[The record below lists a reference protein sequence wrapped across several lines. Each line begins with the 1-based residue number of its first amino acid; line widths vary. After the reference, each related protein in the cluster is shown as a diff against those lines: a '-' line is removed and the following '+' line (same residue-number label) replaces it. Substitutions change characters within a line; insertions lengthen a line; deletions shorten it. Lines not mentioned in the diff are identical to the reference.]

1 MKRHAPLIPASLLA
15 LALAACSPAQQ
26 PAADAGP
33 ALDGPSADAAPAAAQ
48 AEGSAIHDPW
58 LRQPPP
64 SAQVSA
70 GYLQIGNPG
79 DEADRR
85 VSVETDAAERVEIHE
100 MDEVDGVMR
109 MREVEGGLEIPAG
122 GQVALQPG
130 GYHLMLMGAREGLE
144 AGQQVDAVLVFE
156 RAGRVEVAF
165 DVRPPGAGAGGHG
178 GEPGHDH

>member
-1 MKRHAPLIPASLLA
+1 MNTIWFLSRSLSGFAIALTLTACDHAL
-15 LALAACSPAQQ
+15 Q
-26 PAADAGP
+26 PAEDEALPRWAIGAMSEQAGSISIV
-33 ALDGPSADAAPAAAQ
+33 DS
-48 AEGSAIHDPW
+48 W
-58 LRQPPP
+58 VRQPPP

-79 DEADRR
+79 DEADRL

>member
-1 MKRHAPLIPASLLA
+1 M
-15 LALAACSPAQQ
+15 
-26 PAADAGP
+26 
-33 ALDGPSADAAPAAAQ
+33 
-48 AEGSAIHDPW
+48 
-58 LRQPPP
+58 RQPPP

-79 DEADRR
+79 DEADRL

>member
-26 PAADAGP
+26 PAADA
-33 ALDGPSADAAPAAAQ
+33 ATAQ
-48 AEGSAIHDPW
+48 AEGIAIHDPW

-70 GYLQIGNPG
+70 GYLQIDNPG
-79 DEADRR
+79 DEADRL